1 MMVLR
6 IAVRVATGA
15 MLAAP
20 VIFTFLDTVG
30 SVGTVIGG
38 SMQPTLNPRGATARD
53 IVWLRRWWVGGR
65 QLLPGSIVAINSPT
79 DPGNYM
85 IKRVVATEGETVL

>member
-38 SMQPTLNPRGATARD
+38 SMQVSAN
-53 IVWLRRWWVGGR
+53 GR
-65 QLLPGSIVAINSPT
+65 VR
-79 DPGNYM
+79 
-85 IKRVVATEGETVL
+85 K